1 MEKYKNYNRLKLI
14 TINCFIIKKSL
25 FNILLLS
32 IINKK
37 EKNLIRKEILKM
49 Y

>member
-25 FNILLLS
+25 FNILLS

-37 EKNLIRKEILKM
+37 EINLIRKEILKI

>member
-25 FNILLLS
+25 FNILLS

>member
-25 FNILLLS
+25 FNILLS

-37 EKNLIRKEILKM
+37 EKNLIRKEILKI